1 MTAGSL
7 WGGRVFPLP
16 TAGRIPL
23 LPATPLPLRHPAS
36 TRLCPSSQQT
46 QGTVLFSIHLCPLC
60 PPHLAF
66 PDRPLE
72 LREHPFLGRA
82 ISDTP
87 HSLHALPTCVTA
99 RTVSRDSSPVSP
111 PGLGAPERTVTAVP
125 PPSPPPTPLPPS
137 VRDDL
142 MNACCWDLC
151 PHCCLRLLL
160 RVNLAKRE
168 SLAFQVKGAPR

>member
-1 MTAGSL
+1 MTAGNL
-7 WGGRVFPLP
+7 WGSHVFPLP
-16 TAGRIPL
+16 AAGRVPL

-46 QGTVLFSIHLCPLC
+46 QGTVLFSIHLRPLC
-60 PPHLAF
+60 PPHLAS

-72 LREHPFLGRA
+72 LWEHPFLGRA

-87 HSLHALPTCVTA
+87 RSLHAPPTCITA
-99 RTVSRDSSPVSP
+99 RTVSRDSSPM
-111 PGLGAPERTVTAVP
+111 LGAPERTVTAVP
-125 PPSPPPTPLPPS
+125 PRPPVPSPPPPS

-142 MNACCWDLC
+142 VNACCWDLC